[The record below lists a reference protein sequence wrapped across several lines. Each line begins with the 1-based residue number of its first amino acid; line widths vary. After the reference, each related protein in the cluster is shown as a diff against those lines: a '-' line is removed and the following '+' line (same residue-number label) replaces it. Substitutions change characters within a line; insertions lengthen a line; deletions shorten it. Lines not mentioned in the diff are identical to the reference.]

1 MKTVPGP
8 KREQGREALR
18 RGNESEGP
26 HVCVLGAGKGEDCF
40 QFPAI
45 MRMVPLA
52 SNGGLQL
59 GTRTQV
65 CIPMVLEFRIPFPYY
80 LKQAGA
86 ASVPFSGSRLHK
98 NAISNIL

>member
-8 KREQGREALR
+8 KAEQGKEALL

-26 HVCVLGAGKGEDCF
+26 HVCVLGAGRDEDCF

-45 MRMVPLA
+45 TRMVPLA

-65 CIPMVLEFRIPFPYY
+65 CIPIVLEFRIPFPYY

-86 ASVPFSGSRLHK
+86 ASVSFLSSRLHK
-98 NAISNIL
+98 KAISNIL